1 MNKLLFSEGGQ
12 PLHLD
17 DLEYYQTATHGP
29 LEALLASWGDCI
41 LGGCEITYDK
51 TTSEHRWTAGY
62 IAFRGKVYRAEAGVF
77 AQVEQANNFYWLFSK
92 SEEAVKTFEDGTEH
106 PTQLVYR
113 AQLVSTRHDPEE
125 GDYIADRHLPRLG
138 VDFARSPRLNYIY
151 DGQGEF
157 LNFKELSRYS
167 GIITLYFDKGTELP
181 STGHFGVFRI
191 AGVNNMEGRYA
202 FTAPEL
208 SPRVI
213 DVVNG
218 KLLLRKAYEDSTPSL
233 PLKIDRRT
241 YVSILISWD
250 YEEDNGRGAGINDQ
264 SYGGGEI
271 PHRGYDYSGGVAS
284 SGSRPRRRN

>member
-1 MNKLLFSEGGQ
+1 MNKLQFHEGGQ

-17 DLEYYQTATHGP
+17 DLEFYQSATHEP
-29 LEALLASWGDCI
+29 LEALLASWGNCI

-62 IAFRGKVYRAEAGVF
+62 IAFRGKVYRAEAGSF
-77 AQVEQANNFYWLFSK
+77 DQVDQANKFYWIFTR
-92 SEEAVKTFEDGTEH
+92 SERAVKTFEDGVEH
-106 PTQLVYR
+106 PTQLVYS

-125 GDYIADRHLPRLG
+125 GDYIADKYLPRLG

-151 DGQGEF
+151 DGQGEL
-157 LNFKELSRYS
+157 LNFQELSRYS
-167 GIITLYFDKGTELP
+167 GILTMYFDKGEELP

-191 AGVNNMEGRYA
+191 AGVNNMDGRYA
-202 FTAPEL
+202 FNSGEFG
-208 SPRVI
+208 SRVI

-218 KLLLRKAYEDSTPSL
+218 KLICHKPGEDPRTAL
-233 PLKIDRRT
+233 PLRFDRRT

-264 SYGGGEI
+264 SYDREI
-271 PHRGYDYSGGVAS
+271 PPRSYDYSSGVLSNGAL
-284 SGSRPRRRN
+284 RARRRR

>member
-17 DLEYYQTATHGP
+17 DLEYYQSATHEP

-51 TTSEHRWTAGY
+51 TTSEHRWTSGY
-62 IAFRGKVYRAEAGVF
+62 IAFRGKVYRAEAGVL
-77 AQVEQANNFYWLFSK
+77 AQVEQANTFYWLFTR
-92 SEEAVKTFEDGTEH
+92 SEQAVKTFEDGVEH

-125 GDYIADRHLPRLG
+125 GDYIADKYLQRLG
-138 VDFARSPRLNYIY
+138 VDFARSPRLNYVY

-167 GIITLYFDKGTELP
+167 GIITLYFDKGVELP
-181 STGHFGVFRI
+181 ATGHFGVFRI
-191 AGVNNMEGRYA
+191 QGINNMDGHYA
-202 FTAPEL
+202 FNAGEFG
-208 SPRVI
+208 PRVI

-218 KLLLRKAYEDSTPSL
+218 KLICSKTGEDAAHAQALRF
-233 PLKIDRRT
+233 DRRT

-264 SYGGGEI
+264 SDRGGEV
-271 PHRGYDYSGGVAS
+271 PRRDYDYSGGVAS